1 MVWDKELAPTG
12 AQLEVF
18 GVDHE
23 AHLDLALQ
31 LVGEDGQHAEMVL
44 ELDGVGLELDGEE
57 SYFHVGEGLLLSE

>member
-1 MVWDKELAPTG
+1 MVWDKELAATG
-12 AQLEVF
+12 AQLEVY

-31 LVGEDGQHAEMVL
+31 LLGEDGQHVEVW
-44 ELDGVGLELDGEE
+44 LELDGEE